1 MTGTSDADKID
12 GGGGNDTVNG
22 GNGADTIDGGAGND
36 TLNSQSGGDT
46 YLYGA
51 GSGNDTIA
59 ENTDSGVTDT
69 VKLVGLNIAD
79 VSFGRT
85 GENLLITITAT
96 SEVLTVQNHFSSTTN
111 GIEQLVFADNTI
123 WNRTDILLHVPAITG
138 TSGNDTLYGTSSDNV
153 FNGGLGNDTIRS
165 SSGRTSTSMRRATAA
180 TCSTRS
186 RDRPAKSTPC
196 GSPTSMPATSRSPA
210 RA

>member
-1 MTGTSDADKID
+1 MTFTRSDSDLFLKINSSSETVKVEGQFSGNGVEEVKFADNTVWNRTQILDASWIRGTSSGETVNGTSDDDKID

-36 TLNSQSGGDT
+36 TLNGQSGGDT

-85 GENLLITITAT
+85 GEI
-96 SEVLTVQNHFSSTTN
+96 
-111 GIEQLVFADNTI
+111 
-123 WNRTDILLHVPAITG
+123 
-138 TSGNDTLYGTSSDNV
+138 
-153 FNGGLGNDTIRS
+153 
-165 SSGRTSTSMRRATAA
+165 
-180 TCSTRS
+180 CS
-186 RDRPAKSTPC
+186 
-196 GSPTSMPATSRSPA
+196 SRSPRPA
-210 RA
+210 RC